1 MQPGFVPPA
10 DPRRQTLQKELTKLV
25 QDKYQASVSPQVNLW
40 IALVD
45 LTEAKHHT
53 PIFAGSSAF
62 NPSNPGQG
70 ATVEGGSLVKILP
83 LYAAYQLRFDL
94 NTIAQTGKITKGSV
108 LRTAIANEWKK
119 AGLQSQPKLTGLFQ
133 FVEKAGS
140 PVEARL
146 RREPAIHGNWD
157 ARALIV
163 ALGFEYI
170 GSVALQAGL
179 FDEKHGGLWLNA
191 AYAEPAITWRSSP
204 FPTLPRHSVT
214 ALSAATFFT
223 LLAQGRLVDQAL
235 SNELANVL
243 KQQCSFGL
251 LDGVKQLP
259 GAPTASSSKCGIL
272 PPLYHEAI
280 HVIRQPP
287 AGKRL
292 EYVAVVLSKKY
303 GALNFMELGQDL
315 DSIIAKQ
322 NP

>member
-1 MQPGFVPPA
+1 VSDRTRSTFSL
-10 DPRRQTLQKELTKLV
+10 RTQKELTKLV

-62 NPSNPGQG
+62 NPSNPGGG

-108 LRTAIANEWKK
+108 LRTAIAKAWKK
-119 AGLQSQPKLTGLFQ
+119 AGLQSRPKLTGLFQ

-146 RREPAIHGNWD
+146 WR
-157 ARALIV
+157 
-163 ALGFEYI
+163 
-170 GSVALQAGL
+170 
-179 FDEKHGGLWLNA
+179 
-191 AYAEPAITWRSSP
+191 EPAITWRSSP
-204 FPTLPRHSVT
+204 FPTLPRHSTT

-223 LLAQGRLVDQAL
+223 LLAQGRLVDQ
-235 SNELANVL
+235 
-243 KQQCSFGL
+243 
-251 LDGVKQLP
+251 
-259 GAPTASSSKCGIL
+259 ASSSKCGIL

-315 DSIIAKQ
+315 DSIIAQQ
-322 NP
+322 NL